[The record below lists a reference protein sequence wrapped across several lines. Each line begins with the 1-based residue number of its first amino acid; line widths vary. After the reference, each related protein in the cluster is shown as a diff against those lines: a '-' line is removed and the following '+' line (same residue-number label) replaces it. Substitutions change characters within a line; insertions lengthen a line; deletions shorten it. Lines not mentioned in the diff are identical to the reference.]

1 MTQIQKNYRKTLLI
15 SSRALKIKLTEQIF
29 MNMIN
34 KVKMN

>member
-15 SSRALKIKLTEQIF
+15 SSRALQIKLTEQIF